1 MENKNVFE
9 KEDQLSSE
17 MDELLGGIKVTFK
30 KTNADGSSYEITVE
44 I

>member
-17 MDELLGGIKVTFK
+17 MDELLGGIKATI
-30 KTNADGSSYEITVE
+30 TITRPDGTTYKVE
-44 I
+44 LEW